1 MVRKAK
7 EMEQEIRERMRGGKG
22 EVRITHIFKQDELK
36 GKARLVAEITLESG
50 CSIGK
55 HEHAGE
61 EEIFYIIE
69 GEGIV
74 DDNGDMRQVTAGDA
88 ILTGGGGYHAIEN
101 TGTGLLKMMAII
113 LVY

>member
-1 MVRKAK
+1 MVRKAE
-7 EMEQEIRERMRGGKG
+7 EMEREIRERMRDGKG
-22 EVRITHIFKQDELK
+22 EVRITHIFKPDELK
-36 GKARLVAEITLESG
+36 GKVRLVAEITLEAG

-69 GEGIV
+69 GEATV
-74 DDNGDMRQVTAGDA
+74 DDNGEVRHVTAGDA

-101 TGTGLLKMMAII
+101 TGTGPLRIMAVILLC
-113 LVY
+113 